1 MRVENNVMTYS
12 SIKHVLAHQGGLRA
26 PKTKNGVQK
35 PRKTPP
41 KMVYKTFVSAVYHF
55 HASIKLILKFAH
67 HLLSFLRCSPPS
79 RNQKLPKLRGPQ
91 FCRRNTKSFCDDLVR
106 YNSQLWDTVTMKCL
120 LLCIL
125 EHPSR
130 GCISSQVIIFLG
142 IIFLASNNL
151 SRTTLFV
158 LLSKVLRTLLHWQGY
173 DIII

>member
-1 MRVENNVMTYS
+1 MQSMNYARDARGEQRDDLFINQTCACSPGCTWKRALSTKVPTFGYQKM
-12 SIKHVLAHQGGLRA
+12 GLRA

-106 YNSQLWDTVTMKCL
+106 YNSQLWETVTMKFWL
-120 LLCIL
+120 VYIL
-125 EHPSR
+125 VHPSAHLAT
-130 GCISSQVIIFLG
+130 SSPLPNFSIGV
-142 IIFLASNNL
+142 
-151 SRTTLFV
+151 
-158 LLSKVLRTLLHWQGY
+158 SKL
-173 DIII
+173 IK